1 MIDYYYEQLN
11 FTERRIYKSIYVS
24 IVNKESY
31 VYIAHIKKEN
41 LEKIYIGISYDHP
54 EIYYVDFS
62 TVNYEID
69 SCRIRLIFE
78 YLFSRGILAIIEN
91 KTNQEIERIVS
102 AMSSNS
108 GKGIIQIEKS
118 IHDYMVN
125 SISYDYEALRNK
137 SMNRC
142 SFNIY
147 GVINN
152 RLAVCEG
159 IAKFVKLTLN
169 KLGIE
174 CFICGGKELL
184 VINIGNIANEL
195 YVNVLIEE
203 LKRAIAYGS
212 SAAVV
217 LDSISIVGNDKLKEL
232 IMGLS
237 GQVRFTVIG
246 DDVVALSG
254 SDEQLFTRFYLSNM
268 IWQLEV
274 C

>member
-1 MIDYYYEQLN
+1 MMDYYYEQLN

-54 EIYYVDFS
+54 EIYYIDFS

-78 YLFSRGILAIIEN
+78 YLFSRGILATIEN

-102 AMSSNS
+102 VMSSNS

-174 CFICGGKELL
+174 CFICGGKCILENEKIEDHAWN
-184 VINIGNIANEL
+184 VIK
-195 YVNVLIEE
+195 IEE
-203 LKRAIAYGS
+203 DYYHIDVTWDIRRDDAQNKRICLLYTS
-212 SAAVV
+212 PSPR
-217 LDSISIVGNDKLKEL
+217 D
-232 IMGLS
+232 
-237 GQVRFTVIG
+237 
-246 DDVVALSG
+246 
-254 SDEQLFTRFYLSNM
+254 
-268 IWQLEV
+268 
-274 C
+274 

>member
-54 EIYYVDFS
+54 EIYYIDFS

-174 CFICGGKELL
+174 CFICGGKCILENEKIEVHAWN
-184 VINIGNIANEL
+184 VIK
-195 YVNVLIEE
+195 IEE
-203 LKRAIAYGS
+203 DYYLIDVTWDIRRDDAQNKRIVPYDYFN
-212 SAAVV
+212 
-217 LDSISIVGNDKLKEL
+217 LDDANISRDHFDFNMSFECTSMLYNYHA
-232 IMGLS
+232 IMGRFIS
-237 GQVRFTVIG
+237 GKKQLIQLVRF
-246 DDVVALSG
+246 
-254 SDEQLFTRFYLSNM
+254 
-268 IWQLEV
+268 
-274 C
+274 